1 MFIFV
6 DTVLIILNMP
16 YWFRSDPTR
25 LLFRLSVAL
34 RTNLTMTPISTHI
47 KNRQWVTCLDLNKST
62 PICLHLSNYQ
72 PQGQTPMRLSR
83 TLSIVSLPVI
93 FAASLSLF
101 PMPAQADTLEEAVA
115 RIDISGRQRMFA
127 QRMAGLSCLVSL
139 NIDAET
145 HAREVLEIRDQYR
158 ATLESLLDGNPE
170 INMTAETD
178 PNVKAAIASAVTPF
192 EELSVLL
199 SVFET
204 QSTLSAQRLRAISV
218 VSRQVFETAAALTS
232 KIQSSRSSEM
242 QNLALIDTMIINI
255 AGRQR
260 MLAEKTAK
268 LLCLAQVGINVE
280 GNLQELAETEA
291 VFESTMDALIN
302 GMPGVLLPPPTEEI
316 GTKLEHIL
324 AVWTSSRSIRNRA
337 AQGVTL
343 NAADIVLVVGG
354 LKTVRIMINEVVKL
368 YNAANAE

>member
-1 MFIFV
+1 
-6 DTVLIILNMP
+6 
-16 YWFRSDPTR
+16 
-25 LLFRLSVAL
+25 
-34 RTNLTMTPISTHI
+34 
-47 KNRQWVTCLDLNKST
+47 
-62 PICLHLSNYQ
+62 
-72 PQGQTPMRLSR
+72 MRLSR